1 MTLLGLERILL
12 MVRVHVNR
20 SFNYFMRDLK
30 DGRVVVAAVEYRL
43 VYRAGARS
51 FATNS
56 ALAQSPGTATANK
69 ADKGDSLKST
79 VR

>member
-1 MTLLGLERILL
+1 
-12 MVRVHVNR
+12 
-20 SFNYFMRDLK
+20 MRDLK